1 MIFDG
6 DLLFLWKIFHDYMRF
21 DRYISSSRIC
31 GLIALSPAI
40 IFLLLYLGSSLLL
53 GDFYAIPITVA
64 LIAASVWSILIF
76 RGHSLGER
84 IKVFSEAAGRE
95 NILYMVWIFILAG
108 AFASLAKGMGAVDAT
123 VRLTMHIFPAG
134 FILPA
139 IFIAACLI
147 SMSIGTSVGTV
158 VALTP
163 LVVQF
168 AESSGSE
175 VPLYLAAVLSGAF
188 FGDNLSF
195 ISDTTIA
202 ATRSQGCAMS
212 DKFKANLRI
221 ALPAALITLAIYTF
235 IGLGGGQPVEAGE
248 LSWADV
254 RLIAPYAL
262 VIGMAAAGVNV
273 VIVLVS
279 GIMLALLCALPFGMV
294 PLEAVSLLGAGVAG
308 MSELI
313 VITLLAAGMLGV
325 VKAAGGIDFLLR
337 AISSRGLGYRGAQA
351 AMCLITGAVNMCTAN
366 NTVAIL
372 TTGSLCRSL
381 AARYGISPKR
391 AASLLDTSS
400 CIMQCLIPFG
410 AQTLLATGM
419 AGISPAA
426 PWPWLFYPWA
436 LCLCVAGAIAIG
448 RPKHIVAAVSD
459 K

>member
-1 MIFDG
+1 
-6 DLLFLWKIFHDYMRF
+6 MRF
-21 DRYISSSRIC
+21 SKDIPSFHLR
-31 GLIALSPAI
+31 GLLALSPAI
-40 IFLLLYLGSSLLL
+40 VFLSLYLGSSLLL
-53 GDFYAIPITVA
+53 GDFYAVPISVA
-64 LIAASVWSILIF
+64 LIAASVWSIVVF
-76 RGHSLGER
+76 RGRNLVER
-84 IKVFSEAAGRE
+84 VKVFSEAAGRE

-123 VRLTMHIFPAG
+123 VRLTLHIFPPG
-134 FILPA
+134 FVLPA
-139 IFIAACLI
+139 VFIAACLI

-163 LVVQF
+163 LVVEL
-168 AESSGSE
+168 AVNSGSE
-175 VPLYLAAVLSGAF
+175 VALYLAAVLGGAF

-202 ATRSQGCAMS
+202 ATRSQGCEMA

-235 IGLGGGQPVEAGE
+235 IGFGGSQSVDAWM
-248 LSWADV
+248 LSWSDI
-254 RLIAPYAL
+254 RLVAPYIL

-273 VIVLVS
+273 IMVLVS
-279 GIMLALLCALPFGMV
+279 GIALALLCSVPFGM
-294 PLEAVSLLGAGVAG
+294 PLLEAVSLLGSGISG

-325 VKAAGGIDFLLR
+325 IKSAGGIDYLLG

-351 AMCLITGAVNMCTAN
+351 AMCVITGAVNMCTAN

-381 AARYGISPKR
+381 AERYGISPKR

-419 AGISPAA
+419 AGVSPAS

-436 LCLCVAGAIAIG
+436 LSICVAGAIMIG
-448 RPKHIVAAVSD
+448 RPRHKIAPVSD
-459 K
+459 L